1 MTLEAEATAVAA
13 RIVALEASVGITTQ
27 PRTSTSAAPTDA
39 AAPGAPTD
47 ASSGAQSVVAAALAV
62 AALLAIAVAVMYRML
77 RALEGRMAM
86 ATLGGGT
93 TTRRPSAPVGSAAQ
107 TVRPGAAH
115 HMYTRNPAL
124 DADGYVSSAEVA
136 ASGVSLDAEGYVS
149 SAELASGV

>member
-1 MTLEAEATAVAA
+1 MPPPSDAIATRPSSARSFSVAHTPN
-13 RIVALEASVGITTQ
+13 ASI
-27 PRTSTSAAPTDA
+27 STAI
-39 AAPGAPTD
+39 
-47 ASSGAQSVVAAALAV
+47 ALAV
-62 AALLAIAVAVMYRML
+62 LMLAFGVWSTLKL

-93 TTRRPSAPVGSAAQ
+93 TTRRPSAPAGSAAQ

-115 HMYTRNPAL
+115 RAYTHNPAGPAL
-124 DADGYVSSAEVA
+124 DADGYVSSAEMA